1 MFHVYISYF
10 FFFSCCCCC
19 VHDCY
24 SMSDWLY
31 PGLKRRNTLCR
42 STNITRTVLR
52 KKRKKEMVYN
62 MEYKNLH
69 LLLLAATV
77 CNIHF
82 LSLLI
87 SSPLPLLLLQINVG
101 QETSILSIETERY
114 SSRLF
119 V

>member
-82 LSLLI
+82 LSLFLYL
-87 SSPLPLLLLQINVG
+87 LPCP
-101 QETSILSIETERY
+101 
-114 SSRLF
+114 F
-119 V
+119 CFFK